1 MRILILT
8 VAAALGLGAA
18 PAYAQGANA
27 DGLRPKPAVDAVE
40 TSPLLRLKYEARTWI
55 AEEKA
60 RQKANPTEL
69 VELAVDIDSNI
80 GEPIRKLAKRER
92 VGNGDLI
99 LVVMYDIV
107 GGARD
112 ALEGDIERM
121 RKSGAPDAEIQKATA
136 TKAVLDARVA
146 EVVQSQTVVSR
157 SLVPQLAW
165 SQ

>member
-40 TSPLLRLKYEARTWI
+40 TSPLLRLKSEARTWI

-121 RKSGAPDAEIQKATA
+121 RKSGAPDAEIQRAA
-136 TKAVLDARVA
+136 SAKAVLDARVA

>member
-1 MRILILT
+1 M
-8 VAAALGLGAA
+8 
-18 PAYAQGANA
+18 
-27 DGLRPKPAVDAVE
+27 
-40 TSPLLRLKYEARTWI
+40 
-55 AEEKA
+55 
-60 RQKANPTEL
+60 
-69 VELAVDIDSNI
+69 
-80 GEPIRKLAKRER
+80 
-92 VGNGDLI
+92 GNGDLI